1 MKRFGE
7 DSTRPRARREPTDD
21 GEARTRVHG
30 HTKPTDLVLPEGTGT
45 LTREEYYA
53 ARNAEEKRQAAT
65 EEENARRR
73 ERVNKRHGRW

>member
-1 MKRFGE
+1 MSQRE
-7 DSTRPRARREPTDD
+7 ARNLDRIQPRRGSTDD

-53 ARNAEEKRQAAT
+53 ARDAED
-65 EEENARRR
+65 RR
-73 ERVNKRHGRW
+73 ERGE